1 MKEGSKGSNTVK
13 ELQCIG
19 LCWDG
24 RLCMWERV
32 QGCVGVCLHAY
43 VLCVCVC
50 MCAYVR
56 LCVSE
61 GFFDYGKRILG
72 RGLGL
77 TVY

>member
-1 MKEGSKGSNTVK
+1 MVDSVCGKGYRGV
-13 ELQCIG
+13 
-19 LCWDG
+19 W
-24 RLCMWERV
+24 V
-32 QGCVGVCLHAY
+32 CVLHAY